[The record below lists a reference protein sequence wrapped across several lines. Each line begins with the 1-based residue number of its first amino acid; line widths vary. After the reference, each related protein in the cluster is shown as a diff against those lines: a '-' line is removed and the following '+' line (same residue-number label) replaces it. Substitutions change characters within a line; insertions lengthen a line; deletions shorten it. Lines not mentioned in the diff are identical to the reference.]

1 MIICNGKTDRLLV
14 FGVCEHATESEELT
28 YHHFANCNEINELV
42 SVLGLRIES
51 LNYT

>member
-42 SVLGLRIES
+42 SVLGLRFES